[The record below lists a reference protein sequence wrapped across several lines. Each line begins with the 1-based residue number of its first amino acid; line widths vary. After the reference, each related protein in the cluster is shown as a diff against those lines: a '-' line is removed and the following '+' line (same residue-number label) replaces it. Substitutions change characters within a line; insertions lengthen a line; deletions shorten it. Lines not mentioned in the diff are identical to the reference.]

1 MTEHNTLIYQGQ
13 EVKALDDSGKI
24 GGYLVVFS
32 GPEDPDLTGDFFTA
46 ETDFG
51 SIKNTVL
58 LFNHGMDAVLK
69 NRVLGSG
76 EWKIDDVGVWVE
88 GILNMRDDYEK
99 ALYNLAK
106 QGKLGWSSGTA
117 SHLVER
123 EKKGSSHWIKSWPL
137 GIDASLTPTPA
148 EPRTKA
154 VELKANGFE
163 NLLQALSEAQP
174 EAGQVAP
181 DAASVGAVEA
191 IANNNTKTTLAKM
204 ENEVKEQEVKS
215 APAPGHAEVPA
226 GEAKAT
232 AFITLSKEEYD
243 TLKAAPAPVREVK
256 NVVDT
261 SSIGAPNLNLKTERG
276 DDEMKAWDYYLRTGV
291 ASSGISP
298 ANSFKADVDMQVGTP
313 AEGGYLAPDLH
324 YERIIARRDEVSI
337 PRMAGVQ
344 VFTGSHKAID
354 VPVDAEDAGSMA
366 QTAEEADSDR
376 DTPAVG
382 EVTLTAYKYTVRVP
396 ISIEL
401 LEDHKSNLLDFVAG
415 FAARKMAI
423 RENNSFVVG
432 TGIGAPQ
439 GVFVGG
445 TASETSATGTTITSA
460 NIINLMHDLPAEYAD
475 NAIWLMHRQTEGY
488 VRGITGDNFHFQN
501 TPAGNV
507 SNPGS
512 TGMILNA
519 PVYNS
524 SSIATIATTNKT
536 IAVGNPFFYGLYDRA
551 GLSVLRDPYSAAVK
565 GQVVFH
571 YSYRQGGAVLQSEA
585 WHYLT
590 QA

>member
-1 MTEHNTLIYQGQ
+1 MTEHNTLIFQGS

-51 SIKNTVL
+51 SIKNTAL

-174 EAGQVAP
+174 EAEQVAP
-181 DAASVGAVEA
+181 VAASVGAVEA
-191 IANNNTKTTLAKM
+191 IANNNTQTTLAKM
-204 ENEVKEQEVKS
+204 ENEVKEQEVKA

-243 TLKAAPAPVREVK
+243 ALKAAPAPVREVK

-261 SSIGAPNLNLKTERG
+261 SNIGAPNLNLKTERG
-276 DDEMKAWDYYLRTGV
+276 DDEMKAFV
-291 ASSGISP
+291 AFLQGH
-298 ANSFKADVDMQVGTP
+298 NVKADVDMQVGTP
-313 AEGGYLAPDLH
+313 AEGGYLAPALH
-324 YERIIARRDEVSI
+324 YEQIITRRDEMSI
-337 PRMAGVQ
+337 PRAAGVRI
-344 VFTGSHKAID
+344 FTGSHKSIQ
-354 VPVDAEDAGSMA
+354 VPVQANDAVATTL
-366 QTAEEADSDR
+366 TAEEGAETRDS
-376 DTPAVG
+376 PVIG
-382 EVTLTAYKYTVRVP
+382 QVELTAYRYTQ
-396 ISIEL
+396 SITL
-401 LEDHKSNLLDFVAG
+401 SNQLVQDHKSNLLEVLQG
-415 FAARKMAI
+415 YVSQGMAQ
-423 RENNSFVVG
+423 RENSNFLIG
-432 TGIGAPQ
+432 TGSGQPQ
-439 GVFVGG
+439 GIYVGG
-445 TASETSATGTTITSA
+445 TNAFTAAGAAAITPA
-460 NIINLMHDLPAEYAD
+460 EVVNLMYDLPGEYAD
-475 NAIWLMHRQTEGY
+475 GAAWFMHRGTEGY
-488 VRGITGDNFHFQN
+488 IRGLTGDMFQFD
-501 TPAGNV
+501 V
-507 SNPGS
+507 NPG
-512 TGMILNA
+512 GQGNAGQNGGRLLGA
-519 PVYNS
+519 PVYTS
-524 SSIATIATTNKT
+524 SANAILATGNKSVC
-536 IAVGNPFFYGLYDRA
+536 VGNPSYYGLYERTS
-551 GLSVLRDPYSAAVK
+551 LEVLRDPYSKAAT

-571 YSYRQGGAVLQSEA
+571 YSWRQGGAVLQA
-585 WHYLT
+585 AAFQYMD

>member
-1 MTEHNTLIYQGQ
+1 MTEHNTLIFQGS

-51 SIKNTVL
+51 SIKNTAL

-106 QGKLGWSSGTA
+106 AGKLGWSSGTA

-191 IANNNTKTTLAKM
+191 IANNNTQTTLAKM
-204 ENEVKEQEVKS
+204 EKEIVEQEVKS

-243 TLKAAPAPVREVK
+243 ALKAAPAPVREVK
-256 NVVDT
+256 NVIDT

-276 DDEMKAWDYYLRTGV
+276 DDEMKAYTYFLRTGE
-291 ASSGISP
+291 GM
-298 ANSFKADVDMQVGTP
+298 KADVDMQVGTP
-313 AEGGYLAPDLH
+313 AEGGYLAPALH
-324 YERIIARRDEVSI
+324 YEQIITRRDEMSI
-337 PRMAGVQ
+337 PRLAGARI
-344 VFTGSHKAID
+344 FTGSHKSIE
-354 VPVDAEDAGSMA
+354 VPVQANDAVATTL
-366 QTAEEADSDR
+366 TAEEAAETRDS
-376 DTPAVG
+376 PVIG
-382 EVTLTAYKYTVRVP
+382 QVVLTAYKYTQ
-396 ISIEL
+396 SITLSNEL
-401 LEDHKSNLLDFVAG
+401 VQDHKSNLLEVLQG
-415 FAARKMAI
+415 YVSQGMAL
-423 RENNSFVVG
+423 RENSNFLVG
-432 TGIGAPQ
+432 TGSGQPQ
-439 GVFVGG
+439 GIYVGG
-445 TASETSATGTTITSA
+445 TNAFTAAGAAAITPA
-460 NIINLMHDLPAEYAD
+460 EVVNLMYDLPGEYAD
-475 NAIWLMHRQTEGY
+475 GAAWFMHRGTEGY
-488 VRGITGDNFHFQN
+488 IRGLTGDMFQFD
-501 TPAGNV
+501 V
-507 SNPGS
+507 NPG
-512 TGMILNA
+512 GQGNAGQNGGRILGA
-519 PVYNS
+519 PVYTS
-524 SSIATIATTNKT
+524 SANAVLATGNKT
-536 IAVGNPFFYGLYDRA
+536 VCVGNPSYYGLYERA
-551 GLSVLRDPYSAAVK
+551 SLEVMRDPYSKAAN

-571 YSYRQGGAVLQSEA
+571 YSWRQGGAVLQA
-585 WHYLT
+585 AAFQYMD